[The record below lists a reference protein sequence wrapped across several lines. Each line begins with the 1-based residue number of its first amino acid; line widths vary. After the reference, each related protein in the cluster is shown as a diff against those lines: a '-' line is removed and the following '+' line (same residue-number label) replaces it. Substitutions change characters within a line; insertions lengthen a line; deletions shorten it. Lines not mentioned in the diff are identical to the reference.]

1 MGNKSSSLLYGL
13 CFGGGAALLA
23 LALIGLFQSSLI
35 IGFQGAS
42 FVAGTILIISGVIAK
57 RTIERIQHRLSVTF
71 KEFDQTKA
79 QLEQQRRAV
88 DALADGLETG
98 ILICDQKAQI
108 LYANKTC
115 AELFQFENPLRKSIL
130 QISLSYDL
138 EQFVLSTAATKEE
151 SRQEFTLSYPKD
163 RIVIVNAWPD
173 PDGERVFVSI
183 YDITDLR
190 RLERIRQDFVA
201 NVSHELRT
209 PLASIRA
216 MSETLLDEPDAEEE
230 KRTRYL
236 ERMINEI
243 DRLTQLSSELLVLS
257 AAESNPVRKQA
268 ADIAQ
273 VVANTVQ
280 QLEPKASGKGVKLNY
295 DGPNSLVIEANTS
308 QLTQIAINLI
318 ENAINYTNEG
328 SVDVHL
334 SREGE
339 SAVLKVQDTG
349 IGIATE
355 HLPRIFERFYRVDKG
370 RSRTVGGTG
379 LGLSIVRHLA
389 ESHGGKITVESTLG
403 QGSVFTVTLPVG
415 SV

>member
-1 MGNKSSSLLYGL
+1 MGNRSSSLLYGL

-23 LALIGLFQSSLI
+23 LAIFAQI
-35 IGFQGAS
+35 P
-42 FVAGTILIISGVIAK
+42 FVAGAVSGLILIVSGVIAK
-57 RTIERIQHRLSVTF
+57 RTIERLQHNVAGLS
-71 KEFDQTKA
+71 KESEQNKG
-79 QLEQQRRAV
+79 QLEQQKRAI

-108 LYANKTC
+108 LYANKM
-115 AELFQFENPLRKSIL
+115 ASELFQFQSPVRKSIL
-130 QISLSYDL
+130 QMTLSYEL
-138 EQFVLSTAATKEE
+138 EQFVLSVAAEKEAN
-151 SRQEFTLSYPKD
+151 RQEFSLGYPKD

-173 PDGERVFVSI
+173 PDDDRVFVSI

-236 ERMINEI
+236 GRMINEI
-243 DRLTQLSSELLVLS
+243 DRLTQLSSELLILS

-268 ADIAQ
+268 ADLAQ
-273 VVANTVQ
+273 TVRTVIQ
-280 QLEPKASGKGVKLNY
+280 SLEVRAKDKGLELSY
-295 DGPNSLVIEANTS
+295 EGPDSLVIEANTS

-318 ENAINYTNEG
+318 ENAINYTNQG
-328 SVDVHL
+328 SVAVKVEQEDKN
-334 SREGE
+334 
-339 SAVLKVQDTG
+339 AVLTVADTG
-349 IGIATE
+349 IGISEE

-370 RSRTVGGTG
+370 RSRTTGGTG

-389 ESHGGKITVESTLG
+389 ESHGGKVAVDSTVGKGTEFRVELPIG
-403 QGSVFTVTLPVG
+403 TV
-415 SV
+415 